1 VSRSRKRNFKEEDIE
16 ATRSKGEHEWE
27 KRVKEH
33 VKHVKKLAY
42 VKAKKGKG

>member
-1 VSRSRKRNFKEEDIE
+1 MSRSRKRNFKEEDIA
-16 ATRSKGEHEWE
+16 ATRRKGELEWE

-33 VKHVKKLAY
+33 VKQVKKLAY